1 MTRDLIK
8 ICYFDRIMC
17 YNSSNL
23 YKNIR
28 NKRIIPLHFHKKLQK
43 ALSHTEYLCNFAL
56 ADENQIKY
64 TD

>member
-1 MTRDLIK
+1 
-8 ICYFDRIMC
+8 MC

-28 NKRIIPLHFHKKLQK
+28 NKSIIPLHFHKKLQK